1 MRNLTLLTDLYQ
13 LTMMNGYYEKNIHED
28 IVVFDMFFRKNACD
42 GGYTIIC
49 GIEQLAEYINN
60 LHFSDDDLDY
70 LRSLN
75 LFSEG
80 FLNFLKDFKFTGD
93 IYAVEEGT
101 VMFPGEPII
110 TVKAPLYQAQLIE
123 TALLT
128 IVNFQSLIATKASRV
143 CYAAQGDPVLEFG
156 LRRAQGPDAGTYGAR
171 AAVIGGCAGT
181 ANVLA
186 GKMFDIPVVGTHAH
200 SWVQKFDTE
209 LEAFQAYADVYPDN
223 CLLLI
228 DTYNVLKSGLPNA
241 IKVFDNLRAKGY
253 EPNGIRIDSGDLQYL
268 SNEVKKELEKAGYH
282 NLKITASNDL
292 DEYII
297 SDLKS
302 SGTAVNSWGVGTKL
316 ITSAEAPS
324 LGGVYKLAGSYKDNE
339 LIPKIK
345 VSEDPEKIN
354 NPGYKKVV
362 RIFDKDNVAQADL
375 IMLKDEAIDTT
386 KPLTIF
392 HPTYTWKKS
401 TFEDYTVKELH
412 KPLFIDG
419 ECKYEYKPINDIEG
433 GQLMDVTDY
442 RIIEILQKDGRI
454 SMKDLGKIVGLTSP
468 AVSERVK
475 RLEESGVI
483 EGYKAIVNPD
493 ALGRVI
499 KAFIHIALPS
509 DKYELFLETARKD
522 PRIVE
527 CHHITGD
534 DCSLL
539 KVIVKDMYELEN
551 VIDSIKSIGTT
562 KTSVILSTP
571 IQTKS
576 IL

>member
-49 GIEQLAEYINN
+49 GIEQLAEYIND
-60 LHFSDDDLDY
+60 LHFSEDDLDY

-101 VMFPGEPII
+101 IMFPGEPII

-123 TALLT
+123 TALLN

-209 LEAFQAYADVYPDN
+209 LEAFQAYADIYPDN

-241 IKVFDNLRAKGY
+241 IKVFDNLTAKGY
-253 EPNGIRIDSGDLQYL
+253 KPAGIRIDSGDLEYL
-268 SNEVKKELEKAGYH
+268 SNEVKKGLEEAGYH
-282 NLKITASNDL
+282 DLKITASNDL

-297 SDLKS
+297 ADLKS
-302 SGTAVNSWGVGTKL
+302 SGTAINSWGVGTKL
-316 ITSAEAPS
+316 ITSAESPS
-324 LGGVYKLAGSYKDNE
+324 LGGVYKLAGSFKGDE

-362 RIFDKDNVAQADL
+362 RIYDSNNDAGSDL
-375 IMLKDEAIDTT
+375 IMLKDEEIDTT
-386 KPLTIF
+386 KPLTVF
-392 HPTYTWKKS
+392 HPTYTWKKL
-401 TFEDYTVKELH
+401 TFENYSIKELH
-412 KPLFIDG
+412 KPLFING
-419 ECKYEYKPINDIEG
+419 ECKYEYKPINE
-433 GQLMDVTDY
+433 
-442 RIIEILQKDGRI
+442 
-454 SMKDLGKIVGLTSP
+454 
-468 AVSERVK
+468 
-475 RLEESGVI
+475 
-483 EGYKAIVNPD
+483 
-493 ALGRVI
+493 I
-499 KAFIHIALPS
+499 KAYVKSQLDTFWDSYTRLSSPKRYKVDLS
-509 DKYELFLETARKD
+509 QKLWDLKNDLLESK
-522 PRIVE
+522 
-527 CHHITGD
+527 
-534 DCSLL
+534 
-539 KVIVKDMYELEN
+539 KVF
-551 VIDSIKSIGTT
+551 
-562 KTSVILSTP
+562 
-571 IQTKS
+571 
-576 IL
+576 